1 MVKAG
6 CSRLVWWPQIST
18 LFLWNLIRS
27 SCCTW
32 NSKIGFIPLCP
43 SPLLPYTGSPLALG
57 IKMFFFF
64 PPPPPH
70 THILWLAA
78 KIKTKPFPFRPS
90 VQWSLTRWIIWVRVL
105 TCGCRLST
113 SVMKA
118 ELSLPLNF
126 HITDCTD
133 RHLHTWSHFY
143 LKSLLFILKA
153 GKCQEGSKTVTFVV
167 LKYLSTTHKWWNNGS
182 CRHTGMSSV
191 LLILEVSSR
200 CRILWNLD
208 KTSCWMEA
216 M

>member
-32 NSKIGFIPLCP
+32 NSKIGFIP
-43 SPLLPYTGSPLALG
+43 
-57 IKMFFFF
+57 
-64 PPPPPH
+64 PPP
-70 THILWLAA
+70 LWLAA

-105 TCGCRLST
+105 TCGCRLSS

-126 HITDCTD
+126 HTTDCTD

-200 CRILWNLD
+200 CRLLWNLD